1 MSWGV
6 GRVLRDRN
14 AAFYIG
20 GVVVSGF
27 GSSAMALAGGV
38 WAKSLTGS
46 DSLAALTTFCVWAP
60 MLLGPLIGTI
70 ADRVRSKPLLI
81 WSNLSMA
88 ALLPA
93 LVLVD
98 SEDRIWL
105 LFAVLIVYGVTIVLM
120 DAAEAVLVAAA
131 VPEELRG
138 DFNGLRLTANEGMKL
153 LAPLLG
159 AGLFIQFGGQSVAL
173 LNAVTFA
180 FAAAAFT
187 LLRVSEPR
195 PARADRQP
203 WTAQVSEGVRF
214 LRTHP
219 VLWRLVVA
227 GAVTMGMAGVNGA
240 ALYAIVDSGLH
251 RAPAFAGMLYTVQG
265 AGSVLSGLFA
275 GALLRRMPERVFT
288 AAGIL
293 LFALGV
299 ALRAVPSTPVVLVA
313 SAMIG
318 AGLPCV
324 LIAAMTAVQRETPGE
339 LMGRV
344 AATANTLLLAP
355 NPVFLA
361 LGAGLLPFVDHR
373 VLIVTAGV
381 VAAGSGVV
389 LLGGGARKRGA
400 PTAAEADVE
409 DGEAEA
415 DAEAGETAEADTEAG
430 GTGTERTPG
439 SPSTTAK

>member
-14 AAFYIG
+14 AAFYLG

-70 ADRVRSKPLLI
+70 ADRVRRKPLLI
-81 WSNLSMA
+81 WTNLSMA

-93 LVLVD
+93 LVLLD

-105 LFAVLIVYGVTIVLM
+105 LFAVLTVYGITIVLM
-120 DAAEAVLVAAA
+120 DAAEAALVAAA

-153 LAPLLG
+153 LAPLIG

-173 LNAVTFA
+173 LDAVTFA
-180 FAAAAFT
+180 VAAAAFT
-187 LLRVSEPR
+187 LLRVAESSPS
-195 PARADRQP
+195 PAARADRQP

-299 ALRAVPSTPVVLVA
+299 ALRALPSTPVVLVA

-361 LGAGLLPFVDHR
+361 LGAGLLPFVGHR
-373 VLIVTAGV
+373 LLIVTAGV
-381 VAAGSGVV
+381 VAAASAFM
-389 LLGGGARKRGA
+389 LLAGGARKGGA
-400 PTAAEADVE
+400 VPGPAAE
-409 DGEAEA
+409 GEAE
-415 DAEAGETAEADTEAG
+415 EAGKAAETAG
-430 GTGTERTPG
+430 
-439 SPSTTAK
+439 

>member
-1 MSWGV
+1 MSWGI

-14 AAFYIG
+14 AAFYLG

-60 MLLGPLIGTI
+60 MLLGPLFGTV
-70 ADRVRSKPLLI
+70 ADRVRRKPLLI
-81 WSNLSMA
+81 WTNLSMA

-93 LVLVD
+93 LVLLD

-120 DAAEAVLVAAA
+120 DAAEAALVAAA
-131 VPEELRG
+131 VPEDLRG

-153 LAPLLG
+153 LAPLIG
-159 AGLFIQFGGQSVAL
+159 AGLFVQFGGQSVAL
-173 LNAVTFA
+173 LDAVTFA
-180 FAAAAFT
+180 VAAAAFT
-187 LLRVSEPR
+187 MLRVSESP
-195 PARADRQP
+195 PSRADRQP

-251 RAPAFAGMLYTVQG
+251 RSPAFAGMLYTVQG

-299 ALRAVPSTPVVLVA
+299 ALRAVPSTPVVLAA

-324 LIAAMTAVQRETPGE
+324 LIAAMTAVQRETPGA

-344 AATANTLLLAP
+344 AATANTLLLAT

-361 LGAGLLPFVDHR
+361 VGAGLLPFVDHR
-373 VLIVTAGV
+373 VLIVAAGV
-381 VAAGSGVV
+381 VAAGAACA
-389 LLGGGARKRGA
+389 LLGGGGREPEPELEAGA
-400 PTAAEADVE
+400 EAAAGTAAGRAA
-409 DGEAEA
+409 GS
-415 DAEAGETAEADTEAG
+415 EAGPSA
-430 GTGTERTPG
+430 ERTPG
-439 SPSTTAK
+439 SPPPPPA